1 MFQILVHVLKNFR
14 GIADED
20 ECEGKEKIRKLFE
33 ERGRKRGLVCVS
45 VWIVLMVD
53 TAHRLR
59 STNAENIEYYQ
70 CQEEL
75 NNELLLRFKELERVI
90 GET

>member
-1 MFQILVHVLKNFR
+1 MKMNVKGKKKFENYLKR
-14 GIADED
+14 E
-20 ECEGKEKIRKLFE
+20 EEKEAWYV
-33 ERGRKRGLVCVS
+33 LVCVR
-45 VWIVLMVD
+45 LMVD
-53 TAHRLR
+53 TVCRLR

-90 GET
+90 GEMLQSFNRY